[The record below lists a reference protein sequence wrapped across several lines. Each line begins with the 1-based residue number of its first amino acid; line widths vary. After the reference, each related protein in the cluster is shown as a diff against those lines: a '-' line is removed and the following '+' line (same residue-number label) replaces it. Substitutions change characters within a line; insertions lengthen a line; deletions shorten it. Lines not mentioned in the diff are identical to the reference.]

1 MGGRR
6 RVGIVEPAKPGN
18 IPGQIEDS
26 AVVDLVEHELRQRLT
41 TQSRDCALPAK
52 QYIESGPPARAR
64 RLASQ
69 GQGFARERSFQS
81 RPCKMGMRRPVV
93 VHGSN
98 PPKARMTDAAAPV
111 TPPASKP
118 VERRDRMD
126 AVVKPWP
133 KPSPADQPTLS
144 EHVRAAPA
152 TVVPKPTREQALA
165 AVRTLIAYVGD
176 NPDREGLRDTP
187 KRVIDA
193 YEELYS
199 GYRECPVDVLE
210 RTFSEIGRDD
220 DVVLVRDIAFNSH
233 CEHHMM
239 PFTGKAH
246 IAYKPVDR
254 VVGLSK
260 LARLVDVYARRLQ
273 TQEHMTSQIATA
285 IEEILRPRGVAVMIE
300 AEHMC
305 MSLRGVE
312 KPGSSTIT
320 T

>member
-1 MGGRR
+1 
-6 RVGIVEPAKPGN
+6 
-18 IPGQIEDS
+18 
-26 AVVDLVEHELRQRLT
+26 
-41 TQSRDCALPAK
+41 
-52 QYIESGPPARAR
+52 
-64 RLASQ
+64 
-69 GQGFARERSFQS
+69 
-81 RPCKMGMRRPVV
+81 
-93 VHGSN
+93 
-98 PPKARMTDAAAPV
+98 
-111 TPPASKP
+111 
-118 VERRDRMD
+118 MD

-152 TVVPKPTREQALA
+152 AVVPQPTREQALA

-210 RTFSEIGRDD
+210 RTFSEIGRYDD
-220 DVVLVRDIAFNSH
+220 FVLVRDIAFNSH

-239 PFTGKAH
+239 PFMGKAH

-285 IEEILRPRGVAVMIE
+285 IEEILQPRGVAVMIE

-305 MSLRGVE
+305 MALRGVE

-320 T
+320 TQFTGSFRESSEDQVRFITMVRGSDR

>member
-1 MGGRR
+1 
-6 RVGIVEPAKPGN
+6 
-18 IPGQIEDS
+18 
-26 AVVDLVEHELRQRLT
+26 
-41 TQSRDCALPAK
+41 
-52 QYIESGPPARAR
+52 
-64 RLASQ
+64 
-69 GQGFARERSFQS
+69 
-81 RPCKMGMRRPVV
+81 
-93 VHGSN
+93 
-98 PPKARMTDAAAPV
+98 
-111 TPPASKP
+111 
-118 VERRDRMD
+118 MD

-133 KPSPADQPTLS
+133 KSSPAEQPTLS
-144 EHVRAAPA
+144 DHVRVAPEP
-152 TVVPKPTREQALA
+152 VEPKPSREEALA
-165 AVRTLIAYVGD
+165 AVRTLIAYGGD
-176 NPDREGLRDTP
+176 DPDREGLRDTP

-193 YEELYS
+193 YDELYS

-210 RTFSEIGRDD
+210 RTFSEMGSYDD
-220 DVVLVRDIAFNSH
+220 FVLVRDIAFNSH

-239 PFTGKAH
+239 PFMGKAH

-285 IEEILRPRGVAVMIE
+285 IEEILQPRGVAVMIE

-320 T
+320 TQFTGSFRESSEDQVRFITMVRSTDR